1 MSDNK
6 QNGRGMFGKGY
17 YIALVL
23 CAVAIGISGYLYY
36 RNANETQPVLQD
48 QQAQPTLSVVAVE
61 DDFPAGSLLP
71 GKSDETAPSES
82 QKRALKTTAPVS
94 GETVAGY
101 AMETLSYNETTRD
114 WRVHNGVDIAAA
126 EGTQVV
132 AAAAGEVYTIYE
144 DDVMGTTV
152 VIRHQDGYTTT
163 YSSLS
168 GELSVK
174 VGDSVEMGQVIGTV
188 GSTALIESAMG
199 AHVHFSVLHNDEP
212 MDPAEFLALGSET

>member
-23 CAVAIGISGYLYY
+23 CAAAIGISGYLYY

-48 QQAQPTLSVVAVE
+48 QQAQPTLSVAAVE

-71 GKSDETAPSES
+71 GKSDEAAPSES

-199 AHVHFSVLHNDEP
+199 AHVHFSVQHNDEP
-212 MDPAEFLALGSET
+212 MDPAEFLALGSEN

>member
-6 QNGRGMFGKGY
+6 KSGRGMFGKGY

-23 CAVAIGISGYLYY
+23 CAAAIGISGYLYY
-36 RNANETQPVLQD
+36 RNANETQPVLQEPEI
-48 QQAQPTLSVVAVE
+48 QPTLSVAVVE
-61 DDFPAGSLLP
+61 DDYPAGVLLP
-71 GKSDETAPSES
+71 GKTDPTQETEK
-82 QKRALKTTAPVS
+82 QKGALKTMLPVS
-94 GETVAGY
+94 GQTVAEY

-114 WRVHNGVDIAAA
+114 WRVHNGVDIAAE

-132 AAAAGEVYTIYE
+132 AAAAGEVYTIYD

-168 GELSVK
+168 QDVAVK
-174 VGDSVEMGQVIGTV
+174 VGDRVELGQAIGTV
-188 GSTALIESAMG
+188 GSTALIESAVG
-199 AHVHFSVLHNDEP
+199 SHVHFAVLHNDEP
-212 MDPAEFLALGSET
+212 MDPAEFLVLGN